1 MLEKINKSIN
11 LFMQNWML
19 FSMIV
24 LTVWLPASILLVY
37 LRWYVF
43 PEMTGGDELQI
54 LAKEYRVQGLIETIF
69 GPFCTGALIYALAQI
84 KQDAM
89 PTYGECMAHAARRSF
104 KLVGTRIGTGLIVVG
119 GFLLLIVPGIILAL
133 RYALTDTVVT
143 LDRIDGANARKY
155 SAQLTEGKR
164 GELLGTMIIS
174 FSLVLL
180 ASVFVSLLFSMFIS
194 EAEGGIFVLDVLYE
208 CLIQLAITVITTT
221 ILFLFYWESKEQES

>member
-1 MLEKINKSIN
+1 MWEKISKSMG

-43 PEMTGGDELQI
+43 PEMTGGDEMQMFV
-54 LAKEYRVQGLIETIF
+54 KEYRFTALIETIF
-69 GPFCTGALIYALAQI
+69 GPFCIGALIYALAQI
-84 KQDAM
+84 KQDTM
-89 PTYGECMAHAARRSF
+89 PTYGDCMAHAARRSF
-104 KLVGTRIGTGLIVVG
+104 KLVGTRIGTGFIVLG

-133 RYALTDTVVT
+133 RYALTDIVVT
-143 LDRIDGANARKY
+143 LDRIDGSNARKY

-164 GELLGTMIIS
+164 GKLLGAMIVS

-180 ASVFVSLLFSMFIS
+180 ASMFVSLLFSMFIS
-194 EAEGGIFVLDVLYE
+194 EPGSGIFVLDVIDE
-208 CLIQLAITVITTT
+208 CLLQLGINVITTT
-221 ILFLFYWESKEQES
+221 ILFLFYWESKGQES